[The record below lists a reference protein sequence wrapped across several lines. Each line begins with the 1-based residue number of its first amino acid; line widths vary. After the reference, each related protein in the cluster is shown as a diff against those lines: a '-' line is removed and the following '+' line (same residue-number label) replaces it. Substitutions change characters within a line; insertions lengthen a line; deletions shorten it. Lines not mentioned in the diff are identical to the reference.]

1 MWYNHYKGHTYFKPN
16 NTQPKALAY
25 ESEKKQTARD
35 KQGEKKDLL
44 CSNSSGSGSEKIGSE
59 NSFIFTGYY
68 ETKEQPNISIQ
79 QHQKTNPP
87 QIALKQIKE

>member
-16 NTQPKALAY
+16 NTQPKDLAY
-25 ESEKKQTARD
+25 ESEKKQTVRD
-35 KQGEKKDLL
+35 KQVENNNL

-68 ETKEQPNISIQ
+68 ETKEQPKISLY
-79 QHQKTNPP
+79 QHQKTNTP
-87 QIALKQIKE
+87 QIALKQIRE